1 METLMLQPICLSV
14 FFLDGN
20 SVMLTVAAAAA
31 LVYMYILIAKKIKPE
46 SKKGRMLENT
56 AISKGIGISAAL
68 FFTAVLMSWTSEKTE
83 NLMAETIE
91 EEVIWAN
98 EVTEIIDIKKEVPLA
113 KIEPPKLQS
122 PKFEIKDITEK
133 LPDDKKPDL
142 GSPDGKGDD
151 KNKSTGTEIKIP
163 VLEIEEKRK
172 EEIEIEMPLTFAEK
186 MPRYCGC
193 EEAGKK
199 EEEKRI
205 CSDRK
210 MTAYLANVV
219 DYPLMAREMGY
230 EGKVFVSFTVEIDG
244 TLSNIDIKKDMT
256 PGGGLANAA
265 KKAVE
270 KMAEE
275 SCWQAAEQKGRKVR
289 LRLTVPV
296 QFRIRTN

>member
-1 METLMLQPICLSV
+1 METLMLQPICMTA

-20 SVMLTVAAAAA
+20 SVMITLAAAAA
-31 LVYMYILIAKKIKPE
+31 MIYLYILIAKKIKPE
-46 SKKGRMLENT
+46 GKKGRMLDNT
-56 AISKGIGISAAL
+56 AISRGIGISAAL

-83 NLMAETIE
+83 QQYVEIIE

-98 EVTEIIDIKKEVPLA
+98 EVAEIVDIKKELPKA
-113 KIEPPKLQS
+113 KIDPPKLES
-122 PKFEIKDITEK
+122 PKFEIKEIIEK
-133 LPDDKKPDL
+133 LPDEKKSPE

-151 KNKSTGTEIKIP
+151 KNKSIGTEIKLP
-163 VLEIEEKRK
+163 DFELEDTRK
-172 EEIEIEMPLTFAEK
+172 KEVEIEMPLNFAEK

-193 EEAGKK
+193 EEAGQK
-199 EEEKRI
+199 EEDKRI

-210 MTAYLANVV
+210 MTAFLAKVV

-230 EGKVFVSFTVEIDG
+230 EGKVFISFTVEKDG
-244 TLSNIDIKKDMT
+244 TISGIEIKNDMT

-270 KMAEE
+270 KMAKE

-296 QFRIRTN
+296 QFKIRPN

>member
-1 METLMLQPICLSV
+1 METLMLQPICLSA
-14 FFLDGN
+14 FFLNGN
-20 SVMLTVAAAAA
+20 SVMITVAAAAA
-31 LVYMYILIAKKIKPE
+31 IIYLYILIAKKIKHGD
-46 SKKGRMLENT
+46 KKGRMLEHT
-56 AISKGIGISAAL
+56 GISKGIGICAAL
-68 FFTAVLMSWTSEKTE
+68 FFTAVLMSWTSQKTE
-83 NLMAETIE
+83 KQFSETVE

-98 EVTEIIDIKKEVPLA
+98 EVAEIVDIKKELPKA
-113 KIEPPKLQS
+113 KIEPPKLES
-122 PKFEIKDITEK
+122 PKFEIKEIIEK
-133 LPDDKKPDL
+133 LPDEKKSPE

-151 KNKSTGTEIKIP
+151 KNKSTGTHIKLP
-163 VLEIEEKRK
+163 DFEIEDKRK
-172 EEIEIEMPLTFAEK
+172 KEVEIEMPLTFAEK

-193 EEAGKK
+193 EEAGQK

-210 MTAYLANVV
+210 MTAFLAKVV

-230 EGKVFVSFTVEIDG
+230 EGKVFISFTVEKDG
-244 TLSNIDIKKDMT
+244 SISSIEIKKDMT

-270 KMAEE
+270 KMAKE

-296 QFRIRTN
+296 QFNIRTK

>member
-1 METLMLQPICLSV
+1 METLMLQPICLAV

-20 SVMLTVAAAAA
+20 SVLMTVAAAAA
-31 LVYMYILIAKKIKPE
+31 MIYLYILIAKKIKPE
-46 SKKGRMLENT
+46 GKKGRMLEKT
-56 AISKGIGISAAL
+56 TISRGIGISAAL

-83 NLMAETIE
+83 QQFVETIE

-98 EVTEIIDIKKEVPLA
+98 EVSETVDIKKELPKA
-113 KIEPPKLQS
+113 NIEPPKLES
-122 PKFEIKDITEK
+122 PKFEIKDIIEK
-133 LPDDKKPDL
+133 LPDEKKAVT
-142 GSPDGKGDD
+142 GSPDGKGDE
-151 KNKSTGTEIKIP
+151 KNKSIGTEIKLP
-163 VLEIEEKRK
+163 DFEIEDKREK
-172 EEIEIEMPLTFAEK
+172 EVEIEMPLTFAEK

-193 EEAGKK
+193 EEAGQK

-205 CSDRK
+205 CSDKK
-210 MTAYLANVV
+210 MTAYLAKVV

-230 EGKVFVSFTVEIDG
+230 EGKVFISFTVETDG
-244 TLSNIDIKKDMT
+244 TLSNIEIKKDMT
-256 PGGGLANAA
+256 PGGGMGNAA

-270 KMAEE
+270 KMAKE

>member
-1 METLMLQPICLSV
+1 MLQPICLSA
-14 FFLDGN
+14 FFLNGN
-20 SVMLTVAAAAA
+20 SVMITVAAAAA
-31 LVYMYILIAKKIKPE
+31 IIYLYILIAKKIKHGD
-46 SKKGRMLENT
+46 KKGRMLEHT
-56 AISKGIGISAAL
+56 GISKGIGICAAL
-68 FFTAVLMSWTSEKTE
+68 FFTAVLMSWTSQKTE
-83 NLMAETIE
+83 KQFSKTVE

-98 EVTEIIDIKKEVPLA
+98 EVAEIVDIKKELPKA
-113 KIEPPKLQS
+113 KIEPPKLES
-122 PKFEIKDITEK
+122 PKFEIKEIIEK
-133 LPDDKKPDL
+133 LPDEKKSPE

-151 KNKSTGTEIKIP
+151 KNKSTGTHIKLP
-163 VLEIEEKRK
+163 DFEIEDNRK
-172 EEIEIEMPLTFAEK
+172 KEVEIEMPLTFAEK

-193 EEAGKK
+193 EEAGQK

-210 MTAYLANVV
+210 MTAFLAKVV

-230 EGKVFVSFTVEIDG
+230 EGKVFISFTVEKDG
-244 TLSNIDIKKDMT
+244 SISSIEIKKDMT

-270 KMAEE
+270 KMAKE

-296 QFRIRTN
+296 QFNIRTK

>member
-1 METLMLQPICLSV
+1 METLMLQPICLSA
-14 FFLDGN
+14 FFLNGN
-20 SVMLTVAAAAA
+20 SVMITVAAAAA
-31 LVYMYILIAKKIKPE
+31 IIYLYILIAKKIKHGD
-46 SKKGRMLENT
+46 KKGRMLEHT
-56 AISKGIGISAAL
+56 GISKGIGICAAL
-68 FFTAVLMSWTSEKTE
+68 FFTAVLMSWTSQKTE
-83 NLMAETIE
+83 KQFSKTVE

-98 EVTEIIDIKKEVPLA
+98 EVAEIVDIKKELPKA
-113 KIEPPKLQS
+113 KIEPPKLES
-122 PKFEIKDITEK
+122 PKFEIKEIIEK
-133 LPDDKKPDL
+133 LPDEKKSPE

-151 KNKSTGTEIKIP
+151 KNKSTGTHIKLP
-163 VLEIEEKRK
+163 DFEIEDKRK
-172 EEIEIEMPLTFAEK
+172 KEVEIEMPLTFAEK

-193 EEAGKK
+193 EEAGQK

-210 MTAYLANVV
+210 MTAFLAKVV

-230 EGKVFVSFTVEIDG
+230 EGKVFISFTVEKDG
-244 TLSNIDIKKDMT
+244 SISSIEIKKDMT

-270 KMAEE
+270 KMAKE

-296 QFRIRTN
+296 QFNIRTK

>member
-1 METLMLQPICLSV
+1 METLMLKPICLSA
-14 FFLDGN
+14 FFLNGN
-20 SVMLTVAAAAA
+20 SVMITVAAAAA
-31 LVYMYILIAKKIKPE
+31 IIYLYILIAKKIKHGD
-46 SKKGRMLENT
+46 KKGRMLEHT
-56 AISKGIGISAAL
+56 GISKGIGICAAL
-68 FFTAVLMSWTSEKTE
+68 FFTAVLMSWTSQKTE
-83 NLMAETIE
+83 KQFSKTVE

-98 EVTEIIDIKKEVPLA
+98 EVAEIVDIKKELPKA
-113 KIEPPKLQS
+113 KIEPPKLES
-122 PKFEIKDITEK
+122 PKFEIKEIIEK
-133 LPDDKKPDL
+133 LPDEKKSPE

-151 KNKSTGTEIKIP
+151 KNKSTGTHIKLP
-163 VLEIEEKRK
+163 DFEIEDKRK
-172 EEIEIEMPLTFAEK
+172 KEVEIEMPLTFAEK

-193 EEAGKK
+193 EEAGQK

-210 MTAYLANVV
+210 MTAFLAKVV

-230 EGKVFVSFTVEIDG
+230 EGKVFISFTVEKDG
-244 TLSNIDIKKDMT
+244 SISSIEIKKDMT

-270 KMAEE
+270 KMAKE

-296 QFRIRTN
+296 QFNIRTK

>member
-1 METLMLQPICLSV
+1 METLMLQPICMTA

-20 SVMLTVAAAAA
+20 SVMITLAAAAA
-31 LVYMYILIAKKIKPE
+31 MIYLYILIAKKIKPE
-46 SKKGRMLENT
+46 GKKGRMLDNT
-56 AISKGIGISAAL
+56 AISRGIGISAAL

-83 NLMAETIE
+83 QQYVEIIE

-98 EVTEIIDIKKEVPLA
+98 EVAEIVDIKKELPKA
-113 KIEPPKLQS
+113 KIDPPKLES
-122 PKFEIKDITEK
+122 PKFEIKEIIEK
-133 LPDDKKPDL
+133 LPDEKKSPE

-151 KNKSTGTEIKIP
+151 KNKSIGTEIKLP
-163 VLEIEEKRK
+163 DFELEDTRK
-172 EEIEIEMPLTFAEK
+172 KEVEIEMPLNFAEK

-193 EEAGKK
+193 EEAGQK

-210 MTAYLANVV
+210 MTAFLAKVV

-230 EGKVFVSFTVEIDG
+230 EGKVFISFTVEKDG
-244 TLSNIDIKKDMT
+244 TISGIEIKNDMT

-270 KMAEE
+270 KMAKE

-296 QFRIRTN
+296 QFKIRPN